1 MQFNR
6 FNSMLI
12 EVDSSVTRI
21 LGSGESTKNKVGIQ
35 TGGFEGES
43 QDAREILKFYT
54 KFSSKNLIFNT
65 YIMFTHRFESNF

>member
-1 MQFNR
+1 
-6 FNSMLI
+6 MLI

-54 KFSSKNLIFNT
+54 KFSSKNLLIIYLLADFKA
-65 YIMFTHRFESNF
+65 ILRKI